1 MATKIKYLLLVIM
14 SLANMNGLFAQE
26 LNADEIIRK
35 ADEKNRG
42 LSSHG
47 TLTMT
52 VIRPD
57 WTRTITMNSWSK
69 GRDYSIVVITAPAK
83 DKGQVFLKI
92 KTEMWNWV
100 PSIDKTI
107 KIPPSMMLQSWMG
120 SDFTNDDLVKQSSIV
135 VDYTHKLLGKEKLRD
150 MDCYK
155 IELIPLPDAPVVWGK
170 VIMWVTVSGYDQWM
184 AEYYDED
191 NKLVNLSNSYDIKQ
205 MGDRNIPT
213 RIEVIPQN
221 KKGQKT
227 VLHIDEMNF
236 NIKIDESFFSQQEM
250 KKNELPR
257 RKQRGILE
265 QL

>member
-1 MATKIKYLLLVIM
+1 MKKFILSLLMMACM
-14 SLANMNGLFAQE
+14 PGLHAQD
-26 LNADEIIRK
+26 LSAKEIIQK

-42 LSSHG
+42 LSSQG
-47 TLTMT
+47 SITMT

-57 WTRTITMNSWSK
+57 WSRTITMKTWSK
-69 GRDYSIVVITAPAK
+69 SRDYSLVLITAPAK

-135 VDYTHKLLGKEKLRD
+135 VDYNHKLLGKEKVRES
-150 MDCYK
+150 DCYK
-155 IELIPLPDAPVVWGK
+155 IEMIPLPDAAVVWGK
-170 VIMWVTVSGYDQWM
+170 VIMWITTTGYDQWM

-191 NKLVNLSNSYDIKQ
+191 NKLVNVSNSYDIRQ
-205 MGDRNIPT
+205 MGDREMPT
-213 RIEVIPQN
+213 RIEVVPQN

-227 VLHIDEMNF
+227 VMKIDDMKF
-236 NIKIDESFFSQQEM
+236 NIRLEESFFSQQNM
-250 KKNELPR
+250 KKIR
-257 RKQRGILE
+257 
-265 QL
+265 

>member
-1 MATKIKYLLLVIM
+1 MITDIMTTKLKYITMTFLSLV
-14 SLANMNGLFAQE
+14 SLQGVNSQGLS
-26 LNADEIIRK
+26 ADDIIRK
-35 ADEKNRG
+35 ADDKSRG
-42 LSSHG
+42 LSSEG
-47 TLTMT
+47 SITMT

-57 WTRTITMNSWSK
+57 WTRTITMKTWSK
-69 GRDYSIVVITAPAK
+69 SKEYSLVLITAPAK

-135 VDYTHKLLGKEKLRD
+135 VDYTHKILAKENVRG

-155 IELIPLPDAPVVWGK
+155 IEMIPLPEAAVVWGK
-170 VIMWVTVSGYDQWM
+170 VIMWITESGFDQWK

-191 NKLVNLSNSYDIKQ
+191 NKLVNVSNSSDIKK
-205 MGDRNIPT
+205 MGDREIPT
-213 RIEVIPQN
+213 HIEMVPLT

-227 VLHIDEMNF
+227 IMQFDEMKF
-236 NIKIDESFFSQQEM
+236 NTQLNEGFFSQQNM
-250 KKNELPR
+250 KKIR
-257 RKQRGILE
+257 
-265 QL
+265 

>member
-1 MATKIKYLLLVIM
+1 MKMKMLALSLLIM
-14 SLANMNGLFAQE
+14 TFLNGIQAQG
-26 LNADEIIRK
+26 LSAKEIVQK

-42 LSSHG
+42 LSSQG
-47 TLTMT
+47 SITMT

-57 WTRTITMNSWSK
+57 WTRTITMKTWSK
-69 GRDYSIVVITAPAK
+69 SREYSLVLITAPAR
-83 DKGQVFLKI
+83 DKGQVFLKL

-135 VDYTHKLLGKEKLRD
+135 MDYKHKLLGKEKVRE

-155 IELIPLPDAPVVWGK
+155 IEMIPLPEAAVVWGK
-170 VIMWVTVSGYDQWM
+170 VILWITMTGYDQWM

-191 NKLVNLSNSYDIKQ
+191 GKLITISNSYDIRK
-205 MGDRNIPT
+205 MGDREIPT
-213 RIEVIPQN
+213 RLEMIPQN

-227 VLHIDEMNF
+227 VMQIEDMKF
-236 NIKIDESFFSQQEM
+236 NMRLEESFFSQQNM
-250 KKNELPR
+250 KKIR
-257 RKQRGILE
+257 
-265 QL
+265 

>member
-1 MATKIKYLLLVIM
+1 MKQLILTLLM
-14 SLANMNGLFAQE
+14 LAGLQASHAQG
-26 LNADEIIRK
+26 LSADDIIRK

-42 LSSHG
+42 LSSEG
-47 TLTMT
+47 TMT
-52 VIRPD
+52 MKVIRPD
-57 WTRTITMNSWSK
+57 WTRTITMKTWSK
-69 GRDYSIVVITAPAK
+69 FREYSLVLITAPAK

-135 VDYTHKLLGKEKLRD
+135 VDYTHKLLSREKVRD

-155 IELIPLPDAPVVWGK
+155 IELTPLPDAPVVWGK
-170 VIMWVTVSGYDQWM
+170 VIMWITVSGYDAWM

-191 NKLVNLSNSYDIKQ
+191 NKIVNVSNNYDIKR
-205 MGDRNIPT
+205 MGDRDIPT
-213 RIEVIPQN
+213 RLEMAPQN

-227 VLHIDEMNF
+227 VMHIDKMKF
-236 NIKIDESFFSQQEM
+236 NTGIDESFFSQQNM
-250 KKNELPR
+250 KKI
-257 RKQRGILE
+257 K
-265 QL
+265 

>member
-1 MATKIKYLLLVIM
+1 MKKLVLTILM
-14 SLANMNGLFAQE
+14 LASMQLTFAQG
-26 LNADEIIRK
+26 LSAKEIIRK
-35 ADEKNRG
+35 ADDKNRG
-42 LSSHG
+42 LSSQG
-47 TLTMT
+47 VMTMT

-57 WTRTITMNSWSK
+57 WTRTITMKTWSK
-69 GRDYSIVVITAPAK
+69 SREYSLVLITAPAK

-135 VDYTHKLLGKEKLRD
+135 VDYIHKLLDREKVRD

-155 IELIPLPDAPVVWGK
+155 IELTPLPDAPVVWGK
-170 VIMWVTVSGYDQWM
+170 VIMWVTVSGYDVWM

-191 NKLVNLSNSYDIKQ
+191 NKLVNVSNNYDIRR
-205 MGDRNIPT
+205 MGDREIPT
-213 RIEVIPQN
+213 RLEMIPVN

-227 VLHIDEMNF
+227 VMHIDEMKF
-236 NIKIDESFFSQQEM
+236 NTGIDESFFSQQNM
-250 KKNELPR
+250 KKI
-257 RKQRGILE
+257 K
-265 QL
+265 

>member
-1 MATKIKYLLLVIM
+1 MITDIMTTKLKHITMTLLSLV
-14 SLANMNGLFAQE
+14 SLQVVYAQGLS
-26 LNADEIIRK
+26 ADDIIRK
-35 ADEKNRG
+35 ADDKSRG
-42 LSSHG
+42 LSSEG
-47 TLTMT
+47 SITMT

-57 WTRTITMNSWSK
+57 WTRTITMKTWSK
-69 GRDYSIVVITAPAK
+69 SREYSLVLITAPAK

-135 VDYTHKLLGKEKLRD
+135 VDYTHKILAKENVRG

-155 IELIPLPDAPVVWGK
+155 IEMIPLPEAAVVWGK
-170 VIMWVTVSGYDQWM
+170 VIMWITESGFDQWK

-191 NKLVNLSNSYDIKQ
+191 NKLVNVSNSSDIKK
-205 MGDRNIPT
+205 MGDREIPT
-213 RIEVIPQN
+213 HIEMVPLT

-227 VLHIDEMNF
+227 IMQFDEMKF
-236 NIKIDESFFSQQEM
+236 NTQLNEGFFSQQNM
-250 KKNELPR
+250 KKIR
-257 RKQRGILE
+257 
-265 QL
+265 

>member
-1 MATKIKYLLLVIM
+1 MKPLKFLLITLM
-14 SLANMNGLFAQE
+14 SIIGISSLQAQTQS
-26 LNADEIIRK
+26 ADDIIRK
-35 ADEKNRG
+35 ADEKSRG
-42 LSSHG
+42 LSSQG

-57 WTRTITMNSWSK
+57 WTRTITMKSWSK
-69 GRDYSIVVITAPAK
+69 GREYSLVLITAPAK
-83 DKGQVFLKI
+83 DKGEVFLKL

-135 VDYTHKLLGKEKLRD
+135 VDYTHKLLAKEKVRD

-155 IELIPLPDAPVVWGK
+155 IELIPLPDAAVVWGK
-170 VIMWVTVSGYDQWM
+170 VIMWVTVSGYDQWR

-191 NKLVNLSNSYDIKQ
+191 NKLVNVSDSYDVKK
-205 MGDRNIPT
+205 MGDREIPT
-213 RIEVIPQN
+213 RIEVAPQN

-227 VLHIDEMNF
+227 IMHIDEMKF
-236 NIKIDESFFSQQEM
+236 NTPVPENFFSQQNM
-250 KKNELPR
+250 KKIR
-257 RKQRGILE
+257 
-265 QL
+265 

>member
-1 MATKIKYLLLVIM
+1 M
-14 SLANMNGLFAQE
+14 SLANMHGLFAQE
-26 LNADEIIRK
+26 LTADEIIRK

-42 LSSHG
+42 LSSQG

-69 GRDYSIVVITAPAK
+69 GKDYSIVLITAPAK

-135 VDYTHKLLGKEKLRD
+135 VDYTHKLLGKEKVRD

-191 NKLVNLSNSYDIKQ
+191 NKLVNVSNSYDIKQ

-213 RIEVIPQN
+213 RIEIIPQN

-227 VLHIDEMNF
+227 VLHIDEMKF
-236 NIKIDESFFSQQEM
+236 NIKIDENFFSQQEM
-250 KKNELPR
+250 KKIR
-257 RKQRGILE
+257 
-265 QL
+265 

>member
-1 MATKIKYLLLVIM
+1 MKKLVLTILM
-14 SLANMNGLFAQE
+14 LASMQLTFAQG
-26 LNADEIIRK
+26 LSAKEIIRK
-35 ADEKNRG
+35 ADDKNRG
-42 LSSHG
+42 LSSQG
-47 TLTMT
+47 VMTMT

-57 WTRTITMNSWSK
+57 WTRTITMKTWSK
-69 GRDYSIVVITAPAK
+69 SREYSLVLITAPAK

-135 VDYTHKLLGKEKLRD
+135 VDYTHKLLDREKVRD

-155 IELIPLPDAPVVWGK
+155 IELTPLPDAPVVWGK
-170 VIMWVTVSGYDQWM
+170 VIMWVTASGYDVWM

-191 NKLVNLSNSYDIKQ
+191 NKLVNVSNNYDIRR
-205 MGDRNIPT
+205 MGDREIPT
-213 RIEVIPQN
+213 RLEMIPVN

-227 VLHIDEMNF
+227 VMHIDEMKF
-236 NIKIDESFFSQQEM
+236 NTGIDESFFSQQNM
-250 KKNELPR
+250 KKI
-257 RKQRGILE
+257 K
-265 QL
+265 

>member
-1 MATKIKYLLLVIM
+1 MFA
-14 SLANMNGLFAQE
+14 GLQGIYAQN
-26 LNADEIIRK
+26 LNADEIIRR

-42 LSSHG
+42 LSSQG
-47 TLTMT
+47 ILTMT

-57 WTRTITMNSWSK
+57 WTRTITMKSWSK
-69 GRDYSIVVITAPAK
+69 SKDYSLVLITAPAK

-135 VDYTHKLLGKEKLRD
+135 VDYTHKMLGKEKVRD

-155 IELIPLPDAPVVWGK
+155 IELIPLPDAAVVWGK
-170 VIMWVTVSGYDQWM
+170 VIMWITVNGFDQWM

-191 NKLVNLSNSYDIKQ
+191 NKIVNISNNYDIRR
-205 MGDRNIPT
+205 MGDREIPT
-213 RIEVIPQN
+213 RIEMAPQN

-227 VLHIDEMNF
+227 ILHIDEMKF
-236 NIKIDESFFSQQEM
+236 NTGIDESFFSQQNM
-250 KKNELPR
+250 KKI
-257 RKQRGILE
+257 K
-265 QL
+265 

>member
-1 MATKIKYLLLVIM
+1 MKKLLILI
-14 SLANMNGLFAQE
+14 LFFAGWLGARAQE
-26 LNADEIIRK
+26 PGAREIIQK
-35 ADEKNRG
+35 ADDKNRG
-42 LSSHG
+42 LSSQG
-47 TLTMT
+47 TMTMT

-57 WTRTITMNSWSK
+57 WTRTITMKTWSK
-69 GRDYSIVVITAPAK
+69 FREYSLVLITAPAK

-135 VDYTHKLLGKEKLRD
+135 VDYTHKLLGREKVRE

-155 IELIPLPDAPVVWGK
+155 VELTPLPDAPVVWGK
-170 VIMWVTVSGYDQWM
+170 VIMWVTVRGFDVWM

-191 NKLVNLSNSYDIKQ
+191 NSLVNVSNNYDIRR
-205 MGDRNIPT
+205 MGDRDIPT
-213 RIEVIPQN
+213 RLEMVPVN

-227 VLHIDEMNF
+227 VMQIDELKF
-236 NIKIDESFFSQQEM
+236 NTGIDERFFSQQNM
-250 KKNELPR
+250 KKI
-257 RKQRGILE
+257 K
-265 QL
+265 

>member
-1 MATKIKYLLLVIM
+1 MKKLIIIPLLLATLQA
-14 SLANMNGLFAQE
+14 SHAQG

-42 LSSHG
+42 LSSQG
-47 TLTMT
+47 TMTMT

-57 WTRTITMNSWSK
+57 WTRTITMKTWSK
-69 GRDYSIVVITAPAK
+69 FREYSLVLITAPAK

-135 VDYTHKLLGKEKLRD
+135 VDYTHKLLGREKVRD

-170 VIMWVTVSGYDQWM
+170 VIMWVTVSGFDVWM

-191 NKLVNLSNSYDIKQ
+191 NKIVNVSNNYDIKR

-213 RIEVIPQN
+213 RLEIVPQN

-227 VLHIDEMNF
+227 IMHIDEMKF
-236 NIKIDESFFSQQEM
+236 NLSIDEGFFSQQNM
-250 KKNELPR
+250 KKI
-257 RKQRGILE
+257 K
-265 QL
+265 

>member
-1 MATKIKYLLLVIM
+1 MITDIMTTKLKHITMTLLSLV
-14 SLANMNGLFAQE
+14 SLQVVYAQGLS
-26 LNADEIIRK
+26 ADDIIRK
-35 ADEKNRG
+35 ADDKSRG
-42 LSSHG
+42 LSSEG
-47 TLTMT
+47 SITMT

-57 WTRTITMNSWSK
+57 WTRTITMKTWSK
-69 GRDYSIVVITAPAK
+69 SKEYSLVLITAPAK

-135 VDYTHKLLGKEKLRD
+135 VDYTHKILAKENVRG

-155 IELIPLPDAPVVWGK
+155 IEMIPLPEAAVVWGK
-170 VIMWVTVSGYDQWM
+170 VIMWITESGFDQWK

-191 NKLVNLSNSYDIKQ
+191 NKLVNVSNSSDIKK
-205 MGDRNIPT
+205 MGDREIPT
-213 RIEVIPQN
+213 HIEMVPLT

-227 VLHIDEMNF
+227 IMQFDEMKF
-236 NIKIDESFFSQQEM
+236 NTQLNEGFFSQQNM
-250 KKNELPR
+250 KKIR
-257 RKQRGILE
+257 
-265 QL
+265 

>member
-1 MATKIKYLLLVIM
+1 MTTKLKYITMTFLSLV
-14 SLANMNGLFAQE
+14 SLQGVNSQGLS
-26 LNADEIIRK
+26 ADDIIRK
-35 ADEKNRG
+35 ADDKSRG
-42 LSSHG
+42 LSSEG
-47 TLTMT
+47 SITMT

-57 WTRTITMNSWSK
+57 WTRTITMKTWSK
-69 GRDYSIVVITAPAK
+69 SREYSLVLITAPAK

-135 VDYTHKLLGKEKLRD
+135 VDYTHKILAKENVRG

-155 IELIPLPDAPVVWGK
+155 IEMIPLPEAAVVWGK
-170 VIMWVTVSGYDQWM
+170 VIMWITESGFDQWK

-191 NKLVNLSNSYDIKQ
+191 NKLVNVSNSSDIKK
-205 MGDRNIPT
+205 MGDREIPT
-213 RIEVIPQN
+213 HIEMVPLT

-227 VLHIDEMNF
+227 IMQFDEMKF
-236 NIKIDESFFSQQEM
+236 NTQLNEGFFSQQNM
-250 KKNELPR
+250 KKIR
-257 RKQRGILE
+257 
-265 QL
+265 